1 MIFRG
6 DETGVDSP
14 FEERMEEIDIDE
26 ARLDL
31 ELVFESVGDFAV
43 VVVVD
48 CELPDVETCRRIE
61 VVLPILR
68 CEDKLPSTPPLFGD
82 DSERACACTRFCGG
96 GSLAL
101 V

>member
-31 ELVFESVGDFAV
+31 ELVFESVGDFV
-43 VVVVD
+43 VVVLVD
-48 CELPDVETCRRIE
+48 
-61 VVLPILR
+61 
-68 CEDKLPSTPPLFGD
+68 
-82 DSERACACTRFCGG
+82 
-96 GSLAL
+96 
-101 V
+101 